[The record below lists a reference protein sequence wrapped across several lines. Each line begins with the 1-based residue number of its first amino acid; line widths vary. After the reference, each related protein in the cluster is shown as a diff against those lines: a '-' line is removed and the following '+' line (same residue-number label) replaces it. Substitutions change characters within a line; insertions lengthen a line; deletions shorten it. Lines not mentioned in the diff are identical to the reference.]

1 MRALFGFL
9 ARVFLFLGA
18 SCVVAEAL
26 LLTVGGAD
34 TLYSLKDLWTSLHG
48 PSLQGL
54 RADVAGPL
62 DGALWTPL
70 DWFLALP
77 SWLVFLA
84 LGGLFLL
91 GGSGGRERT
100 FG

>member
-1 MRALFGFL
+1 MRALSGFL

-18 SCVVAEAL
+18 ACVVAEVL
-26 LLTVGGAD
+26 LLTIGDAD
-34 TLYSLKDLWTSLHG
+34 TLYSLQDLWASLHG
-48 PSLQGL
+48 PSLSELQEE
-54 RADVAGPL
+54 VSGPL
-62 DGALWTPL
+62 GGALWTPL
-70 DWFLALP
+70 NGFLALP

-84 LGGLFLL
+84 LGGLLLL

>member
-1 MRALFGFL
+1 MRALSGFL

-18 SCVVAEAL
+18 ACVVAEVL
-26 LLTVGGAD
+26 LLSVGDAA
-34 TLYSLKDLWTSLHG
+34 TLYSLEDLWTSLHG
-48 PSLQGL
+48 PSLTGL
-54 RADVAGPL
+54 RQDLSGPL
-62 DGALWTPL
+62 GGALWTPV
-70 DWFLALP
+70 DWLLALP

>member
-1 MRALFGFL
+1 MRALSGFL

-18 SCVVAEAL
+18 ACVVAEVL

-34 TLYSLKDLWTSLHG
+34 TLYSLGDLWTSLHG
-48 PSLQGL
+48 PSLAGL
-54 RADVAGPL
+54 QADA
-62 DGALWTPL
+62 DGSFGRVLWTPVSWL
-70 DWFLALP
+70 LALP

>member
-18 SCVVAEAL
+18 ACVVAEVL
-26 LLTVGGAD
+26 LLTVGDAD
-34 TLYSLKDLWTSLHG
+34 TLYSLEDLWTSLHG
-48 PSLQGL
+48 ASLAGL
-54 RADVAGPL
+54 QETVSGPL
-62 DGALWTPL
+62 GGALWTPL
-70 DWFLALP
+70 NWLLALP

>member
-1 MRALFGFL
+1 MRALSGFL

-18 SCVVAEAL
+18 ACVVAEVL
-26 LLTVGGAD
+26 LLTVGDAD
-34 TLYSLKDLWTSLHG
+34 TLFSLEDLWTSLHAS
-48 PSLQGL
+48 SLAGL
-54 RADVAGPL
+54 RAQVSAPL
-62 DGALWTPL
+62 GGALWTPV
-70 DWFLALP
+70 DWLLALP

-91 GGSGGRERT
+91 GGGGGRERT